1 MTKKFPLTNWSE
13 KKLLRSSLVQL
24 KSTTLLF
31 LLIRIVRG
39 ASVSSKKTRTN
50 STIWRSLFT

>member
-13 KKLLRSSLVQL
+13 KKAFTIKL
-24 KSTTLLF
+24 
-31 LLIRIVRG
+31 G